1 MFHPNCFVSIDPVKN
16 TLHRNQDTTM
26 IFHILRC
33 LKTKTKTKY
42 DMNYKFLLLECSGFY
57 HPLLADCFIFLDL
70 VNIKKK
76 LVLLVYLYK
85 CLFFLWLIF
94 LLLLRLSKDVQTT
107 S

>member
-42 DMNYKFLLLECSGFY
+42 DMNYKFLLFGMFRILSSLASRLFY
-57 HPLLADCFIFLDL
+57 FLGL
-70 VNIKKK
+70 GKHKKETSPP
-76 LVLLVYLYK
+76 
-85 CLFFLWLIF
+85 CLFIQVPVFF
-94 LLLLRLSKDVQTT
+94 YG
-107 S
+107 